1 MLPPTVGYEKHDAT
15 RKRNPAYS
23 MGVKAP
29 MDLKKPGPAPY
40 NLRQNQTRFGNCYSP
55 AYSIGARTGIPGR
68 TPGVSDKS
76 RTPGPAAYNPAVP
89 RSGRG
94 EMSFGVRHAENAPP
108 YILEE
113 DNF

>member
-55 AYSIGARTGIPGR
+55 AYSIGARTGIPGL
-68 TPGVSDKS
+68 KS
-76 RTPGPAAYNPAVP
+76 LKTQLYSPKNV
-89 RSGRG
+89 
-94 EMSFGVRHAENAPP
+94 
-108 YILEE
+108 IQT
-113 DNF
+113 